1 MIFRIFYNKKGKPVY
16 RMVADNNKTLNHSEE
31 YASKR
36 NALKTIQSIIEDIQS
51 GNIKI
56 QIEVK

>member
-1 MIFRIFYNKKGKPVY
+1 
-16 RMVADNNKTLNHSEE
+16 MVADNNKTLNHSEE